1 MFIPCTLIFNMYHF
15 IESDA
20 VALYLHIISIF
31 VHIAIIDYFLNTILE
46 KVFEKPDRIIYLST
60 FNYTIK
66 S

>member
-15 IESDA
+15 IES
-20 VALYLHIISIF
+20 ALYLHIISIF

-46 KVFEKPDRIIYLST
+46 GVFEKPDWIIYLST

-66 S
+66 